1 MTALSEAGEAIRH
14 RAQAPCEPVRL
25 RATITMDIEAG
36 DYVDA
41 QQAKVSIEA
50 LFSEIRQRHET
61 ASLEFKQRRPRAR
74 PRPAAPGPIIVT
86 YADD

>member
-1 MTALSEAGEAIRH
+1 MAALSTGDQSSRRRTHALS
-14 RAQAPCEPVRL
+14 EPVRL

-41 QQAKVSIEA
+41 QRAKVSIEA
-50 LFSEIRQRHET
+50 LFLEIRQRYGT
-61 ASLEFKQRRPRAR
+61 ASLEFRQRRPRAR
-74 PRPAAPGPIIVT
+74 PRPAAPGPIIVG